1 MADKRWIAET
11 LFDELGFRMSYRV
24 DKVLYET
31 HTDISTWC
39 CSSSR
44 SSARC

>member
-24 DKVLYET
+24 DKVHDE
-31 HTDISTWC
+31 
-39 CSSSR
+39 
-44 SSARC
+44 ARTAHQHPLLFEHAFFG